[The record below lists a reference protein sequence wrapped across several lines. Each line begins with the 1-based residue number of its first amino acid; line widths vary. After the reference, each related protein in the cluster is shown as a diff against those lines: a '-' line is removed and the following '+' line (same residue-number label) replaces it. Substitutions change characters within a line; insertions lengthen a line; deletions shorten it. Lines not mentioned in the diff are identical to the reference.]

1 MGARWPASAPQGGTS
16 PGMLGTPVA
25 DPIPPYPAVVGRR
38 THTTTGGHRPVGRWR
53 KGRFDEED
61 PMTGTRRRLRALV
74 ALSALGL
81 VVTACSSKGGASD
94 EGGGAAAS
102 GQSYT
107 IAMVTHEAPGDT
119 FWDKIRNGAEA
130 AAKNHNITLNYSNN
144 QDAGEQSTLIQNA
157 IDSGVDGLATT
168 LPTPDAIGPNVQKA
182 VDAGIPVVAF
192 NAGIN
197 DYKNYGVGMYFGSD
211 EDLAGQTVGTKITQ
225 ETPGH
230 TICVIQ
236 EQGQVQL
243 EARCAG
249 VKKTNPDTEVLYVN
263 GRDLPTVQQTIGAK
277 LQQDP
282 SIKNVVTLGADI
294 ALAAGK
300 SKADAGSQANVATF
314 DLNADVAQGIS
325 DGDIAFSVDQQ
336 PYVQGYMAVT
346 ALWLNLT
353 NGNDIGGG
361 GPVLTGPSVV
371 DKSNIGP
378 IVEYA
383 KNNTR

>member
-1 MGARWPASAPQGGTS
+1 MR
-16 PGMLGTPVA
+16 
-25 DPIPPYPAVVGRR
+25 
-38 THTTTGGHRPVGRWR
+38 TTGRSR
-53 KGRFDEED
+53 
-61 PMTGTRRRLRALV
+61 TALV
-74 ALSALGL
+74 AVVAGSLALA
-81 VVTACSSKGGASD
+81 ACSSEGGAQNQEGS
-94 EGGGAAAS
+94 GGGGGGGG
-102 GQSYT
+102 GQDFT

-119 FWDKIRNGAEA
+119 FWDKIRAGAEA
-130 AAKNHNITLNYSNN
+130 AAANLGITLNYSNN

-182 VDAGIPVVAF
+182 VDAGIPTVAF

-197 DYKNYGVGMYFGSD
+197 DYTNYGVSMYFGSD
-211 EDLAGQTVGTKITQ
+211 EDLAGQTVGTKIAQ
-225 ETPGH
+225 ESPGH
-230 TICVIQ
+230 TVCVIQ

-249 VKKTNPDTEVLYVN
+249 VTKTQPDTEILYVN
-263 GRDLPTVQQTIGAK
+263 GRDLPAVQQTIGAK
-277 LQQDP
+277 LQQDAN
-282 SIKNVVTLGADI
+282 IANVVTLGADI
-294 ALAAGK
+294 ALAAQQA
-300 SKADAGSQANVATF
+300 KADAGSQANVVTF
-314 DLNADVAQGIS
+314 DLNADVAEQIESGGIL
-325 DGDIAFSVDQQ
+325 FSVDQQ

-371 DKSNIGP
+371 DSSNIGP

-383 KNNTR
+383 NNNTR

>member
-1 MGARWPASAPQGGTS
+1 VAVAVAAAST
-16 PGMLGTPVA
+16 
-25 DPIPPYPAVVGRR
+25 
-38 THTTTGGHRPVGRWR
+38 
-53 KGRFDEED
+53 
-61 PMTGTRRRLRALV
+61 AL
-74 ALSALGL
+74 A
-81 VVTACSSKGGASD
+81 ACSSQGGAQN
-94 EGGGAAAS
+94 EAAPGGG
-102 GQSYT
+102 QDFT

-119 FWDKIRNGAEA
+119 FWDKIRAGAEA
-130 AAKNHNITLNYSNN
+130 AAANLGITLNYSNN

-182 VDAGIPVVAF
+182 VDAGIPTVAF

-197 DYKNYGVGMYFGSD
+197 DYRNYGVTMYFGSD
-211 EDLAGQTVGTKITQ
+211 EDLAGQTVGAKISQ

-230 TICVIQ
+230 TVCVIQ

-249 VKKTNPDTEVLYVN
+249 VAKTQPDTEILYVN
-263 GRDLPTVQQTIGAK
+263 GRDLPAVQQTIGAK

-282 SIKNVVTLGADI
+282 SIANVVALGADI
-294 ALAAGK
+294 ALAAQQAK
-300 SKADAGSQANVATF
+300 TDAGSQANIATF
-314 DLNADVAQGIS
+314 DLNADVAQQIQDGGIL
-325 DGDIAFSVDQQ
+325 FSVDQQ

-371 DKSNIGP
+371 DQSNIGP

>member
-1 MGARWPASAPQGGTS
+1 MSRTQQVSGRQPGGQ
-16 PGMLGTPVA
+16 L
-25 DPIPPYPAVVGRR
+25 
-38 THTTTGGHRPVGRWR
+38 
-53 KGRFDEED
+53 DEE
-61 PMTGTRRRLRALV
+61 TRMRGSRRSLKV
-74 ALSALGL
+74 AVA
-81 VVTACSSKGGASD
+81 VAAAVTTLAACSSKGGAQNESTP
-94 EGGGAAAS
+94 GGGQA
-102 GQSYT
+102 YT

-119 FWDKIRNGAEA
+119 FWDKIRAGAQQ
-130 AAKNHNITLNYSNN
+130 AAKDHNITLNYSNN
-144 QDAGEQSTLIQNA
+144 QDAGEQATLIQNA
-157 IDSGVDGLATT
+157 IDSSVDGLATT

-182 VDAGIPVVAF
+182 VSAGIPTVAF

-225 ETPGH
+225 ESPGH
-230 TICVIQ
+230 TVCVIQ

-300 SKADAGSQANVATF
+300 SKTDAGSQANIMTF
-314 DLNADVAQGIS
+314 DLNADVAQAIA
-325 DGDIAFSVDQQ
+325 DGNIAFSVDQQ

-383 KNNTR
+383 KNNPR